1 MTMKRINIWQAR
13 WTFLKAAILLAS
25 ILYLSALDELESL
38 EKAVGTAMCGV
49 LFLSILIPLR
59 WDARRQQ
66 QWVRYESGTL
76 IFEDGGRKE
85 YRIDTKAVG
94 GLTATDMELRLYD
107 RAGKLL
113 CRISR
118 SNGNQET
125 AGLDVIFA
133 LLDPVN
139 GHRWDQR
146 PFTIRRPKAR
156 RVRTVISI
164 LFWEAFVLFWGI
176 FWQITGQMTPE
187 LLESWGALTVL
198 LTLWSL
204 RRWCK
209 VVRCRIYLDRE
220 GIAIVPACRRKR
232 TLPWGSFQLDWEKDG
247 FPKLPGLSLTGWDQ
261 SLFKLLCALRDNG
274 LLTDVWEVFHNV

>member
-1 MTMKRINIWQAR
+1 MTMKRISTWQAR

-25 ILYLSALDELESL
+25 ILYLSAVDELERL
-38 EKAVGTAMCGV
+38 ENAVGAAMCGV

-59 WDARRQQ
+59 RDARRQQ
-66 QWVRYESGTL
+66 QWVRYESGRL

-107 RAGKLL
+107 RAGKAL

-125 AGLDVIFA
+125 AGLDVILA
-133 LLDPVN
+133 LLDPAN
-139 GHRWDQR
+139 GHRWDQM
-146 PFTIRRPKAR
+146 PFTIRRPKGKR
-156 RVRTVISI
+156 LRTVISI

-176 FWQITGQMTPE
+176 FWQVTGQMTPE
-187 LLESWGALTVL
+187 LLESWGILTAL
-198 LTLWSL
+198 LTLWSI

-209 VVRCRIYLDRE
+209 VLRCRIHVDGAGLT
-220 GIAIVPACRRKR
+220 IIPAFDRKR
-232 TLPWGSFQLDWEKDG
+232 SFLWGSFELDWEKDG
-247 FPKLPGLSLTGWDQ
+247 FPKLPGQVLTGWDQ

-274 LLTDVWEVFHNV
+274 LLTDEWEVFHNV